1 MNGRRRKK
9 TIAFLDSDE
18 GEVTSHKEITNH
30 IVNYYKQLFGH
41 NDPCSMHLGDDFW
54 PKDLKLE
61 GIDKEKL
68 ICPFPREEIKEV
80 IMGMKEYSAPGP
92 NGFSVSFFKK
102 FWEIIKWDMLKMFQ
116 DF

>member
-68 ICPFPREEIKEV
+68 ICPFSREEIKEV
-80 IMGMKEYSAPGP
+80 IMGMKENSAPGP